1 MDVRKLIDDVERL
14 RALIKSWSA
23 AGPAGALERDLVLE
37 KLRGLYETVLLSEPL
52 PACEVSEPHS
62 GAQGEAAVPTAGR
75 PGPDAPLQ
83 SAQEE
88 PSCDVGFAAAGEG
101 HAEKEIPAAAA
112 GDVPEAVAEIPAGV
126 CAETA
131 KASQGGCAAAAA
143 EALPGGEESVEQ
155 KLFDDEPV
163 ARRRVD
169 KQVILSLYG
178 DAPAAS
184 PYPASASYRKHEEAA
199 DLPAVSESDGTPSH
213 VAAPDSGAGKK
224 VLGEVRAGSG
234 ATAMNEVLG
243 KQTLHADVA
252 SRIQQGIRGELRQHI
267 GVNDRFMLIRNLFGG
282 DAAAYSAA
290 VERLD
295 GFTDLDD
302 ALLYMQENF
311 EWDPDCEGVQLL
323 VDLLERKLS

>member
-1 MDVRKLIDDVERL
+1 MDVQKLIDDVERL

-37 KLRGLYETVLLSEPL
+37 KLRGLYETVLFSEPL

-75 PGPDAPLQ
+75 PGSDAPSE
-83 SAQEE
+83 SAQEKS
-88 PSCDVGFAAAGEG
+88 SCDVGFAAAGKR
-101 HAEKEIPAAAA
+101 H
-112 GDVPEAVAEIPAGV
+112 
-126 CAETA
+126 
-131 KASQGGCAAAAA
+131 AA
-143 EALPGGEESVEQ
+143 EALPDGEDSVEQ

-163 ARRRVD
+163 TRHRVD
-169 KQVILSLYG
+169 KRVILSLYG
-178 DAPAAS
+178 DVPAAS

-199 DLPAVSESDGTPSH
+199 GLPTVSEPEGISSHTAVPDGGTS
-213 VAAPDSGAGKK
+213 KK
-224 VLGEVRAGSG
+224 VLGEVLAGSG

-252 SRIQQGIRGELRQHI
+252 SKIQQGIRGELRQHI

-282 DAAAYSAA
+282 DAAAYSATI
-290 VERLD
+290 ERLD
-295 GFTDLDD
+295 SFTDLDD

-311 EWDPDCEGVQLL
+311 EWDPDSEGVQLL